1 MPDRLKVKHIRTS
14 QFGKDP
20 SASTIDY
27 GEIAINYNSG
37 STALYIRD
45 NADNIV
51 KFAPITVDSELDSG
65 STNPVANSAVT
76 TIIYEDEEIVS
87 AALNDLNDRK
97 ADKSYV
103 DEAVSSITIAVDDH
117 MDSAST
123 NPVQNKVVKEYID
136 EAVSSITI
144 DVDYR
149 LDSGSTNPVANSAI
163 TNTIID
169 NELIVASALN
179 DLNDRILEI
188 APNDGVLTIQKNGTT
203 FGTFSA
209 NSESAVTVNM
219 LVNEVPAST
228 ASDSGKVLMV
238 NASGQ
243 PEWTL
248 PSNIYS
254 GNVTPSPQLGNNGDI
269 YIQTT

>member
-1 MPDRLKVKHIRTS
+1 MI
-14 QFGKDP
+14 
-20 SASTIDY
+20 
-27 GEIAINYNSG
+27 
-37 STALYIRD
+37 
-45 NADNIV
+45 
-51 KFAPITVDSELDSG
+51 
-65 STNPVANSAVT
+65 
-76 TIIYEDEEIVS
+76 S
-87 AALNDLNDRK
+87 AAF
-97 ADKSYV
+97 
-103 DEAVSSITIAVDDH
+103 
-117 MDSAST
+117 
-123 NPVQNKVVKEYID
+123 
-136 EAVSSITI
+136 
-144 DVDYR
+144 
-149 LDSGSTNPVANSAI
+149 
-163 TNTIID
+163 
-169 NELIVASALN
+169 N

-188 APNDGVLTIQKNGTT
+188 TPNDGVLTIQKNGTT